1 MDRAHSMVFCLLGAA
16 AAAAV
21 FLPLGAKR
29 RAWIPPLGW
38 WLFLIAGSVIWFY
51 GESHSTVPSFAPHIT
66 AVGKAY
72 GHFVRQR
79 GRDTSYGFQF
89 VPEGGGPITLETE
102 ISLPKWDVP
111 AIFNGQTFRVVYLD
125 DANRTLKNEA
135 IDITILSGRNTGFHD
150 SLDARPAGK
159 WLAIPI
165 GFALVIFGISGLR
178 SMKRDAI
185 AAASDDNAPSI

>member
-1 MDRAHSMVFCLLGAA
+1 MDRAHSMVFCLLGAV

-21 FLPLGAKR
+21 FLPLGATR

-38 WLFLIAGSVIWFY
+38 WLFLIVGSVILFY
-51 GESHSTVPSFAPHIT
+51 GGSHSTVPSFAPRIT
-66 AVGKAY
+66 AIGKAY
-72 GHFVRQR
+72 DHFVRQR
-79 GRDTSYGFQF
+79 DSGTSYGFHF
-89 VPEGGGPITLETE
+89 VPEGGSPITIETE
-102 ISLPKWDVP
+102 ISLPYWGVP

-135 IDITILSGRNTGFHD
+135 IDIAILSGGNAGFHD

-165 GFALVIFGISGLR
+165 GFALGIFGFSGLR

-185 AAASDDNAPSI
+185 AAASDDDDAP